1 MKKFKYSEITP
12 EYIYKNR
19 RKFIKN
25 LGLAAG
31 SMLLNQHLITSAN
44 ASTKKENMKLTE
56 YRYIT
61 TYNNYYEFGTGKS
74 DPVERSQK
82 FKTKPWDITID
93 GEVENPITI
102 SMEEIMEMFPSEE
115 RIYKLRCV
123 EGWSMVIP
131 WNGFPLSK
139 ILKKVSPTNK
149 AKFVKFTSVLDPEQM
164 IGQRFPIL
172 DWPYKEGLRIDEAM
186 HDLTILVTGLYGKKL
201 PNQNGAPLRLM
212 VPWKYGFK
220 SSKAIVNIKLVEK
233 MPTSSW
239 MKASPK
245 EYGFYSNVN
254 PKVDHPRWSQ
264 ATERVIGEG
273 IISPRIPTTMFNGY
287 GDEVA
292 NLYTGMDLKKI
303 FLMKSF
309 LKPSI
314 FTLGLIPFIIIT
326 YKIFLNKLGPEPVKE
341 ITHFTGEWTLIFI
354 CLTLSMSPLKRFT
367 NFKFWIKIRRMLGLF
382 VFFYATLHLLTY
394 IVIDYRLDWSQI
406 IDDVV
411 KKKYIFVGF
420 AAWLLLIPLVLT
432 SSKRMI
438 ILLKK
443 NWNKLHK
450 LIYVIAI
457 FGSLHFIWLSKT
469 IFFKPL
475 IYSSIILLLLILRI
489 RLKKTI

>member
-12 EYIYKNR
+12 ENIYKNR

-25 LGLAAG
+25 MGLAAG
-31 SMLLNQHLITSAN
+31 SMFMGQNLITSAS
-44 ASTKKENMKLTE
+44 ASTNKEDLKLTD
-56 YRYIT
+56 YRYVT

-82 FKTKPWDITID
+82 FKTNPWDVVID
-93 GEVENPITI
+93 GEVENPIKI
-102 SMEEIMEMFPSEE
+102 SMDEILEMFPSEE

-131 WNGFPLSK
+131 WLGFPLNK
-139 ILKKVSPTNK
+139 ILKKALPTNK
-149 AKFVKFTSVLDPEQM
+149 AKFVKFVSVLDPEQM

-239 MKASPK
+239 MKASPN

-254 PKVDHPRWSQ
+254 PTVDHPRWSQ
-264 ATERVIGEG
+264 ATERVIGGG

-292 NLYTGMDLKKI
+292 NLYTGLDLKKY
-303 FLMKSF
+303 F
-309 LKPSI
+309 
-314 FTLGLIPFIIIT
+314 
-326 YKIFLNKLGPEPVKE
+326 
-341 ITHFTGEWTLIFI
+341 
-354 CLTLSMSPLKRFT
+354 
-367 NFKFWIKIRRMLGLF
+367 
-382 VFFYATLHLLTY
+382 
-394 IVIDYRLDWSQI
+394 
-406 IDDVV
+406 
-411 KKKYIFVGF
+411 
-420 AAWLLLIPLVLT
+420 
-432 SSKRMI
+432 
-438 ILLKK
+438 
-443 NWNKLHK
+443 
-450 LIYVIAI
+450 
-457 FGSLHFIWLSKT
+457 
-469 IFFKPL
+469 
-475 IYSSIILLLLILRI
+475 
-489 RLKKTI
+489 